1 MKSRDAAFTTAGGL
15 PDTPAAADA
24 LAGDGPGSASRLQ
37 QRSGGSAATPRGST
51 PRAAL
56 QTPAPHRASAGALG
70 ATFAAKSPVLSV
82 PRLRGRPGGSARRG
96 AAPAAR
102 AAVAESASENAV
114 PEQDEA
120 QTHVVVREPAPP
132 TPWRISG
139 AGLQVKEEEQAA
151 GTPQQGK
158 QPPPKGRGRPAG
170 RGVAKKRKKA
180 A

>member
-1 MKSRDAAFTTAGGL
+1 MKAHDAVFTTAGGL

-37 QRSGGSAATPRGST
+37 QQSGGSAATPRGST
-51 PRAAL
+51 PRAAM
-56 QTPAPHRASAGALG
+56 QTPAPRRASAGALG
-70 ATFAAKSPVLSV
+70 STFAAKSPVLSV
-82 PRLRGRPGGSARRG
+82 PRLRGRHGGSARRG

-120 QTHVVVREPAPP
+120 QTHVVVRAPAPP

-151 GTPQQGK
+151 GAPQQGK
-158 QPPPKGRGRPAG
+158 QLLPKGRDRPAG
-170 RGVAKKRKKA
+170 RGAKKRKKA

>member
-1 MKSRDAAFTTAGGL
+1 VKAHDAVFTTAGGL

-24 LAGDGPGSASRLQ
+24 LAGDGPGSALGLQ
-37 QRSGGSAATPRGST
+37 QQSGGSAATPRGST
-51 PRAAL
+51 PRASL
-56 QTPAPHRASAGALG
+56 QTPAPCRASAGALG
-70 ATFAAKSPVLSV
+70 DTFAAKSPVLSV
-82 PRLRGRPGGSARRG
+82 PRLRGRHGGSARRG

-102 AAVAESASENAV
+102 AESASENAV

-151 GTPQQGK
+151 GAPKKGK
-158 QPPPKGRGRPAG
+158 QPPPMGRGRPAG
-170 RGVAKKRKKA
+170 RGAKKRKKA